1 MSRGTLCGDRDQ
13 SRCDQVMVLMSPWF
27 AQCQHKGPHGREA
40 GGSELAAGD
49 VIIGVRPDVLGE
61 KGPRAE
67 ECRGP

>member
-1 MSRGTLCGDRDQ
+1 MGPDVS
-13 SRCDQVMVLMSPWF
+13 WF

-49 VIIGVRPDVLGE
+49 VIIGVRSDVLGE

>member
-1 MSRGTLCGDRDQ
+1 MKLW
-13 SRCDQVMVLMSPWF
+13 VLMGRVSWF

-40 GGSELAAGD
+40 GGSELAAGA
-49 VIIGVRPDVLGE
+49 VIIGVRFDVLGE